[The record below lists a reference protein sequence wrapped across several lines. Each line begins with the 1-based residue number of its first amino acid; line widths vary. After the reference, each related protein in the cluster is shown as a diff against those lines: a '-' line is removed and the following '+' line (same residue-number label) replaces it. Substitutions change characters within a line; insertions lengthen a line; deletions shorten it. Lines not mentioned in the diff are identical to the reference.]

1 MLSLPSTQNLDGTL
15 LFHSLAS
22 VLALALNSNSS
33 LTYSACKIQVYV
45 YVLIA
50 IIKIDYMIPTT
61 QQLKPSF
68 RSETDP
74 ISFLFCTY

>member
-1 MLSLPSTQNLDGTL
+1 MLLLPSTQNLNGAL
-15 LFHSLAS
+15 LFHSLVS
-22 VLALALNSNSS
+22 MLALALNSNSS
-33 LTYSACKIQVYV
+33 LTCSACKIQVYV
-45 YVLIA
+45 LIA
-50 IIKIDYMIPTT
+50 TVKIDYTIPTT